1 MLNLVDNNVYLKI
14 NKAFES
20 YTLSA
25 IDSVVKIENDIDCTV
40 FLNLATVKSLDLSV
54 NVKENTT
61 CTIML
66 WTSNNAFLKTNQFFE
81 VGANASLTLAYGDMS
96 YSDNNHNIV
105 VDLVGQGAKAFVKS
119 AVLCKNDKHY
129 DLKVNSKVSNTYGE
143 MENYC
148 VVLDEGNFYLDAV
161 GKIEKGCHGSKSHQT
176 SRALCF
182 SGKQKATIIP
192 ELLIDDNDVE
202 ASHATSVGT
211 IDQQQLFYMQSR
223 GLTQKDALGL
233 ITLGYL
239 SFITKVIDNEAI
251 NSFIQEEIEGKVNL
265 L

>member
-1 MLNLVDNNVYLKI
+1 MLNLVDNNSFLKI
-14 NKAFES
+14 DKAFES
-20 YTLSA
+20 YMLSA
-25 IDSVVKIENDIDCTV
+25 SDSVVKIENEVDCTI
-40 FLNLATVKSLDLSV
+40 FLNLANVNNLDLRV

-66 WTSNNAFLKTNQFFE
+66 WTSGNEFLKTKQYFTLE
-81 VGANASLTLAYGDMS
+81 ENAILTLAYGDMS
-96 YSDNNHNIV
+96 YHDNCHDIV
-105 VDLVGQGAKAFVKS
+105 VDLLGQGSRAYVKS
-119 AVLCKNDKHY
+119 AILCKNNKHY
-129 DLKVNSKVSNTYGE
+129 DLRVNSKVSHTYGE

-148 VVLDEGNFYLDAV
+148 VVLDDGNFYLDAV

-239 SFITKVIDNEAI
+239 SFITKVIDNETI
-251 NSFIQEEIEGKVNL
+251 NSFLQKEIESKVGL